1 MNRADE
7 IQKIVEDNE
16 FMGGICLDREHYIL
30 VKPKIVAQ
38 ALLSAEEARMKPL
51 REMNQD
57 YYGLANFA
65 DAFVDLMPSHRL
77 YESCRQDLKG
87 CLKKIKGF

>member
-38 ALLSAEEARMKPL
+38 ALLSSEEARMKPL
-51 REMNQD
+51 RDILKEMKKNADGDPNEGIYTED
-57 YYGLANFA
+57 YIE
-65 DAFVDLMPSHRL
+65 RL
-77 YESCRQDLKG
+77 EQTLG
-87 CLKKIKGF
+87 VE

>member
-7 IQKIVEDNE
+7 IKKI
-16 FMGGICLDREHYIL
+16 LDE
-30 VKPKIVAQ
+30 VAEGTLCVVDGTK
-38 ALLSAEEARMKPL
+38 ALLDSEEARMKPL